1 MGNGMVSGVN
11 RRLFYTRGPIACLYA
26 DETDPVEEEKY
37 MRDRV
42 ELLEL
47 CSWVGK
53 SGDRI

>member
-1 MGNGMVSGVN
+1 MVSGVN

-47 CSWVGK
+47 CS
-53 SGDRI
+53 